1 MKTIGYI
8 GAQLRRA
15 LNEAR
20 GFVDAEDISAA
31 VWQASNAVFGH
42 YAGHQGLLRPG
53 QPLPAAGYGLNDP
66 INTALNPFLQ
76 QQVYSLSPG
85 SATVLPWA
93 SDGTILFPVAL
104 DAAGQPVLAGSFQRP
119 TALLYPEAKRVKEVN
134 ENALAATL
142 ANSISA
148 PTAKFPLRV
157 PVPGGYKVLPVSSGV
172 GALTLL
178 YLAAPP
184 RPVFAEMADPND
196 AFEMVY
202 DDDKS
207 VDIGWT
213 DVTAIN
219 EIIAHATRLLGGQ
232 VKDQQAV
239 GIATQTAQM
248 GA

>member
-1 MKTIGYI
+1 MKNIGII
-8 GAQLRRA
+8 GLALRRA
-15 LNEAR
+15 LNEQR
-20 GFVDAEDISAA
+20 GFIDAEDISDS

-53 QPLPAAGYGLNDP
+53 QPLPPTGYGLNDP
-66 INTALNPFLQ
+66 INTALNPFLKQ
-76 QQVYSLSPG
+76 QAYSASPG
-85 SATVLPWA
+85 SLTVLPWA
-93 SDGTILFPVAL
+93 SDGTIQFPVAV
-104 DAAGQPVLAGSFQRP
+104 DANGQPVLEGSFQRP
-119 TALLYPEAKRVKEVN
+119 TALLYPDAKRMREVN

-148 PTAKFPLRV
+148 PTPRFPLRV
-157 PVPGGYKVLPVSSGV
+157 PVPGGYRVLPVSSSTV
-172 GALTLL
+172 ELTLQ

-184 RPVFAEMADPND
+184 RPVFAEKPDPTN

-239 GIATQTAQM
+239 GIATQTVQL